1 MKVKPSEALRQ
12 HREAIRKILEE
23 NDVCNPRVFG
33 SVVHGDD
40 TLDSDLDLLVDPI
53 KGLTTL
59 VSLGRIKRA
68 IEALA
73 GVRVDVL
80 TPNALHERFRAEV
93 LREAVS
99 L

>member
-1 MKVKPSEALRQ
+1 MKIKPSEALHQ

-40 TLDSDLDLLVDPI
+40 PLDGDLDLLVNPI
-53 KGLTTL
+53 KGITTL

-68 IEALA
+68 IDTLA
-73 GVRVDVL
+73 GVHVDVL

-93 LREAVS
+93 LREAVP